1 MASSPNYYHQEHL
14 LLRRHHNN
22 RGDNENNRRAAGDA
36 AARRRTVTTTTTTT
50 TATTTTATAT
60 TTNSPSLPLT
70 PPSSQ
75 QPASTVRGGHAAEW
89 AHGEKEKRDGGAGS
103 SSGSNNNN
111 SSSSNSGGG
120 GSPTV
125 RLEPATQAPT
135 PRDTAAAAAAASCN
149 AREAL
154 VANGSR
160 SAWEPVTPAAARAS
174 ATATASTSTTMDVYE
189 DVRKYGYM
197 RKQKHGH
204 KRFFVLKGQSHL
216 GPARLEYYDSEK
228 KWRNRSTAPK
238 RVIPLYQCFTVSR
251 RADAKNK
258 YLVALYTKDEYFA
271 MVADNDQ
278 EQESWYL
285 AISELMNEGKKI
297 VLEPD
302 EVEENYGNFT
312 PGTAFREVW
321 QINVKPKGLGQTKNL
336 TGVYRLCLSSK
347 MIHFV
352 KINSDVPSVHLQL
365 MNIRRCGHSE
375 NFFFIE
381 VGRSASIGPGEL
393 WMQVDDS
400 VVAQNMH
407 ETILET
413 MRALK
418 AFTEFR
424 PRSKSQSSGTNPISF
439 LTRRHLGNLPP
450 SQTGLQRRSRTESVT
465 GVSVSKNEAYRFRT
479 SSEGEGTMT
488 RPFGSVTGSLIH
500 LNSARMGLSRGD
512 GGGRYVKPPF
522 GPSNHSRSVSL
533 PVTYLPSTTSP
544 VSVSS
549 SSGHGSVSDPLTR
562 PSSSSICGSP
572 SDGGFISSDEYG
584 SSPGDFRY
592 FRVRSNTPDS
602 LGNTPPIQEENC
614 LCDYISMDRHINAV
628 NPESRARDDY
638 MVAEKGYRKRTHSL
652 TTPGAV
658 IMHQKTTQTTSSL
671 EESNVDSNCGGIGS
685 QLPSSASP
693 KLTCHPCHEDYCD
706 LEIGSSVTQSQSRPK
721 DDGYMP
727 MMPGAASTNH
737 NRNHDYMPMN
747 LRSISAPKQISS
759 LPASQTDSRGYMV
772 MSPNDISS
780 TVRSVFT
787 EYNSKLLSSNNEKI
801 SNNEYMDMS
810 QRNLNA
816 QKLSSDAF
824 YNQNSPESQKSYS
837 SYYSLPRSF
846 KTPAQENGEDDDY
859 VPMCSPG
866 RLMYEEASLFTGSIT
881 NSGLV
886 HETSHS
892 PRTLNKDDRVLQK
905 SRVERPTR
913 LSLGMP
919 EVSSLPRLFEQSLP
933 PEPKSPGEYIN
944 IAFSEKTSNTP
955 YSLSAEGSPSSLGS
969 SSEHRRSPMSDYM
982 SVDLD
987 VQSPKPVILSSIPLT
1002 GMPIGSGLSVTRSQ
1016 PNDAYIS
1023 VPLSAACVNT
1033 PAEVDDYTEMTFN
1046 LAVTA
1051 THPATPKPDTAEVT
1065 SPTAIV
1071 KRLCIIEQYTGMN
1084 TFPVLNPLPDA
1095 NHGPKVIRA
1104 DPQGRRRHSSETFSS
1119 TPTVAS
1125 SSTFFADG
1133 SKRHSSASF
1142 DNVWLKQND
1151 CVSDEHRS
1159 TMCRNT
1165 SAGFQN
1171 GLNYI
1176 ALDLREDHGC
1186 SESNR
1191 GGQTPDRPHVTNR
1204 IESQGYASIDFS
1216 KSDGMKYTSTS
1227 ED

>member
-1 MASSPNYYHQEHL
+1 
-14 LLRRHHNN
+14 
-22 RGDNENNRRAAGDA
+22 
-36 AARRRTVTTTTTTT
+36 
-50 TATTTTATAT
+50 
-60 TTNSPSLPLT
+60 
-70 PPSSQ
+70 
-75 QPASTVRGGHAAEW
+75 
-89 AHGEKEKRDGGAGS
+89 
-103 SSGSNNNN
+103 
-111 SSSSNSGGG
+111 
-120 GSPTV
+120 
-125 RLEPATQAPT
+125 
-135 PRDTAAAAAAASCN
+135 
-149 AREAL
+149 
-154 VANGSR
+154 
-160 SAWEPVTPAAARAS
+160 
-174 ATATASTSTTMDVYE
+174 
-189 DVRKYGYM
+189 
-197 RKQKHGH
+197 
-204 KRFFVLKGQSHL
+204 
-216 GPARLEYYDSEK
+216 
-228 KWRNRSTAPK
+228 
-238 RVIPLYQCFTVSR
+238 
-251 RADAKNK
+251 
-258 YLVALYTKDEYFA
+258 
-271 MVADNDQ
+271 
-278 EQESWYL
+278 
-285 AISELMNEGKKI
+285 
-297 VLEPD
+297 
-302 EVEENYGNFT
+302 
-312 PGTAFREVW
+312 
-321 QINVKPKGLGQTKNL
+321 
-336 TGVYRLCLSSK
+336 
-347 MIHFV
+347 
-352 KINSDVPSVHLQL
+352 
-365 MNIRRCGHSE
+365 
-375 NFFFIE
+375 
-381 VGRSASIGPGEL
+381 
-393 WMQVDDS
+393 
-400 VVAQNMH
+400 
-407 ETILET
+407 
-413 MRALK
+413 
-418 AFTEFR
+418 
-424 PRSKSQSSGTNPISF
+424 
-439 LTRRHLGNLPP
+439 
-450 SQTGLQRRSRTESVT
+450 
-465 GVSVSKNEAYRFRT
+465 
-479 SSEGEGTMT
+479 
-488 RPFGSVTGSLIH
+488 
-500 LNSARMGLSRGD
+500 
-512 GGGRYVKPPF
+512 
-522 GPSNHSRSVSL
+522 
-533 PVTYLPSTTSP
+533 
-544 VSVSS
+544 
-549 SSGHGSVSDPLTR
+549 
-562 PSSSSICGSP
+562 
-572 SDGGFISSDEYG
+572 
-584 SSPGDFRY
+584 
-592 FRVRSNTPDS
+592 
-602 LGNTPPIQEENC
+602 
-614 LCDYISMDRHINAV
+614 
-628 NPESRARDDY
+628 
-638 MVAEKGYRKRTHSL
+638 
-652 TTPGAV
+652 
-658 IMHQKTTQTTSSL
+658 
-671 EESNVDSNCGGIGS
+671 
-685 QLPSSASP
+685 
-693 KLTCHPCHEDYCD
+693 
-706 LEIGSSVTQSQSRPK
+706 
-721 DDGYMP
+721 
-727 MMPGAASTNH
+727 
-737 NRNHDYMPMN
+737 
-747 LRSISAPKQISS
+747 
-759 LPASQTDSRGYMV
+759 
-772 MSPNDISS
+772 
-780 TVRSVFT
+780 
-787 EYNSKLLSSNNEKI
+787 
-801 SNNEYMDMS
+801 
-810 QRNLNA
+810 
-816 QKLSSDAF
+816 
-824 YNQNSPESQKSYS
+824 
-837 SYYSLPRSF
+837 
-846 KTPAQENGEDDDY
+846 
-859 VPMCSPG
+859 
-866 RLMYEEASLFTGSIT
+866 MYEEASLFTGSIT

>member
-1 MASSPNYYHQEHL
+1 MASSPNYYHQEQL
-14 LLRRHHNN
+14 LLHRHYN
-22 RGDNENNRRAAGDA
+22 NENDRRAGDTATRRRTTTVA
-36 AARRRTVTTTTTTT
+36 AARTVTTTATAPGLLPAAAASSSSSTVRSGH
-50 TATTTTATAT
+50 ATTELTQREIPVDQPARLERALNATQPCNVRDAAVSGGGDHSNSSSAREPAVCSTQRETVAPAGREVSAAAAARGAASTTATAT
-60 TTNSPSLPLT
+60 T
-70 PPSSQ
+70 
-75 QPASTVRGGHAAEW
+75 
-89 AHGEKEKRDGGAGS
+89 
-103 SSGSNNNN
+103 
-111 SSSSNSGGG
+111 
-120 GSPTV
+120 
-125 RLEPATQAPT
+125 
-135 PRDTAAAAAAASCN
+135 
-149 AREAL
+149 
-154 VANGSR
+154 
-160 SAWEPVTPAAARAS
+160 
-174 ATATASTSTTMDVYE
+174 STTMDCYE
-189 DVRKYGYM
+189 DVKKYGYM

-238 RVIPLYQCFTVSR
+238 RVILLCQCFTVSR
-251 RADAKNK
+251 RADAKSK

-271 MVADNDQ
+271 MVAENDQ

-285 AISELMNEGKKI
+285 AISELMNEGKK
-297 VLEPD
+297 VPLEPD
-302 EVEENYGNFT
+302 EVENYGNLT
-312 PGTAFREVW
+312 PGTVFKEVW

-450 SQTGLQRRSRTESVT
+450 SQTGLQRRSRTESMT
-465 GVSVSKNEAYRFRT
+465 SASASRSEAYRFRT

-549 SSGHGSVSDPLTR
+549 SSGHGSASDPLTR

-614 LCDYISMDRHINAV
+614 LCDYISMDKHINAV
-628 NPESRARDDY
+628 NYEGRTRDDY
-638 MVAEKGYRKRTHSL
+638 VVAEKGYRKRTHSL
-652 TTPGAV
+652 TSSGAV
-658 IMHQKTTQTTSSL
+658 VMHQKTTQTTSSL
-671 EESNVDSNCGGIGS
+671 DESNVDSNGVVINS
-685 QLPSSASP
+685 QLSCSASP
-693 KLTCHPCHEDYCD
+693 KLTCNSYHEDCSD
-706 LEIGSSVTQSQSRPK
+706 IEIGPSVNQSQNKARG
-721 DDGYMP
+721 DGYMP
-727 MMPGAASTNH
+727 MMPGVASASH
-737 NRNHDYMPMN
+737 NRSQDYMPMN
-747 LRSISAPKQISS
+747 LKSISAPKQIGS
-759 LPASQTDSRGYMV
+759 LSPSQMDSRGYMV
-772 MSPNDISS
+772 MSPNDNSS
-780 TVRSVFT
+780 PVRSMFT
-787 EYNSKLLSSNNEKI
+787 EYSSKLGSNNEKL
-801 SNNEYMDMS
+801 SSEYMDMS
-810 QRNLNA
+810 QRNLNTR
-816 QKLSSDAF
+816 KLSNDCF
-824 YNQNSPESQKSYS
+824 YNLNSPDAPKSYS

-846 KTPAQENGEDDDY
+846 KTPSEENGEHDEY

-866 RLMYEEASLFTGSIT
+866 KLMYGETSMFTGNVG

-886 HETSHS
+886 HHTSQS
-892 PRTLNKDDRVLQK
+892 PRTQNQDERVLQK
-905 SRVERPTR
+905 GKVERPTK
-913 LSLGMP
+913 LSLGTP
-919 EVSSLPRLFEQSLP
+919 EVNTSPRLFEHSLL

-944 IAFSEKTSNTP
+944 IAFNEKASNTP

-969 SSEHRRSPMSDYM
+969 SSEHRRSPLSDYM

-987 VQSPKPVILSSIPLT
+987 VLSPKPAILSSNPLT
-1002 GMPIGSGLSVTRSQ
+1002 SMTIASGSSITRSQ

-1023 VPLSAACVNT
+1023 VPLGATCVNT
-1033 PAEVDDYTEMTFN
+1033 PAVVDDYTEMTFN

-1051 THPATPKPDTAEVT
+1051 SRPASPKSDNVEVT

-1071 KRLCIIEQYTGMN
+1071 KRLCIIDQYPSIN
-1084 TFPVLNPLPDA
+1084 TFPVSKPPDA

-1119 TPTVAS
+1119 TPTMAPS
-1125 SSTFFADG
+1125 SPFFADG
-1133 SKRHSSASF
+1133 GKRHSSASF
-1142 DNVWLKQND
+1142 DNVWLKPND
-1151 CVSDEHRS
+1151 CLSDEHRS

-1186 SESNR
+1186 CDSN
-1191 GGQTPDRPHVTNR
+1191 GSVQTSNHLQVASSTDSR
-1204 IESQGYASIDFS
+1204 GYASIDFT
-1216 KSDGMKYTSTS
+1216 KSDGLKYASAT

>member
-1 MASSPNYYHQEHL
+1 MASSPNYYHQEQL
-14 LLRRHHNN
+14 LLHRHYNN
-22 RGDNENNRRAAGDA
+22 RGDNENNRRAGDT
-36 AARRRTVTTTTTTT
+36 AARRRTTTT
-50 TATTTTATAT
+50 TAAAATTTT
-60 TTNSPSLPLT
+60 PPLLLP
-70 PPSSQ
+70 
-75 QPASTVRGGHAAEW
+75 PASTVRTGHATDLAQRENLVNNTPT
-89 AHGEKEKRDGGAGS
+89 ARLELGIYSTQRETVPSNVREAQVVSDNNNGSGGAREPGVCS
-103 SSGSNNNN
+103 TQRE
-111 SSSSNSGGG
+111 
-120 GSPTV
+120 TV
-125 RLEPATQAPT
+125 ASTGREVSAA
-135 PRDTAAAAAAASCN
+135 RAAVTAAATS
-149 AREAL
+149 
-154 VANGSR
+154 
-160 SAWEPVTPAAARAS
+160 T
-174 ATATASTSTTMDVYE
+174 TSTSTTMDGYE
-189 DVRKYGYM
+189 DVKKYGYM

-251 RADAKNK
+251 RADAKSK

-271 MVADNDQ
+271 MVAENDQ

-302 EVEENYGNFT
+302 EVDENYGNFT
-312 PGTAFREVW
+312 PGTVFKEVW

-450 SQTGLQRRSRTESVT
+450 SQTGLQRRSRTESMT
-465 GVSVSKNEAYRFRT
+465 GTSASKSEAYRFRT

-512 GGGRYVKPPF
+512 GAGRYVKPPF

-549 SSGHGSVSDPLTR
+549 SSGHGSASDPLTR

-628 NPESRARDDY
+628 NHEGRTRDDY

-671 EESNVDSNCGGIGS
+671 DESNVDSNCVGINS
-685 QLPSSASP
+685 QLSCSASP
-693 KLTCHPCHEDYCD
+693 KLTCNSYREDYSD
-706 LEIGSSVTQSQSRPK
+706 VEIGSSVNQSQSRPR

-727 MMPGAASTNH
+727 MMPGVASVSH
-737 NRNHDYMPMN
+737 IRNHDYMPMN
-747 LRSISAPKQISS
+747 LKSISAPKQIGS
-759 LPASQTDSRGYMV
+759 LPPSQVDSRGYMV
-772 MSPNDISS
+772 MSPNDSS
-780 TVRSVFT
+780 SPVRSMFT
-787 EYNSKLLSSNNEKI
+787 EYGSKVLGSNNEKL
-801 SNNEYMDMS
+801 STSEYMDMS
-810 QRNLNA
+810 QRNLNT
-816 QKLSSDAF
+816 QKLSSDCF
-824 YNQNSPESQKSYS
+824 HNLTSPDAPKSYS

-846 KTPAQENGEDDDY
+846 KPPSQENGEHDEY

-866 RLMYEEASLFTGSIT
+866 KLMYGGASMFTGSISNT
-881 NSGLV
+881 GLV
-886 HETSHS
+886 HEASHS
-892 PRTLNKDDRVLQK
+892 PRTQNQDERVIQK
-905 SRVERPTR
+905 GRVERPTR
-913 LSLGMP
+913 LSLGTP
-919 EVSSLPRLFEQSLP
+919 EVNALPRLFEHSLP

-969 SSEHRRSPMSDYM
+969 SSEHRRSPLSDYM

-987 VQSPKPVILSSIPLT
+987 VQSPKPAKLSSNSLT
-1002 GMPIGSGLSVTRSQ
+1002 GMTVASSSSVARSQ

-1023 VPLSAACVNT
+1023 VPVGAACVST
-1033 PAEVDDYTEMTFN
+1033 PEVDDYTEMTFN
-1046 LAVTA
+1046 LGVTA
-1051 THPATPKPDTAEVT
+1051 PRPASPKPDSVEVT

-1071 KRLCIIEQYTGMN
+1071 KRLCIIDQYPSIN
-1084 TFPVLNPLPDA
+1084 TFPIPSPPSDA

-1119 TPTVAS
+1119 TPTVAPS
-1125 SSTFFADG
+1125 SPFFVDG

-1142 DNVWLKQND
+1142 DNVWLKPND

-1186 SESNR
+1186 CESN
-1191 GGQTPDRPHVTNR
+1191 GSLQTPNHLQIASSIDSR
-1204 IESQGYASIDFS
+1204 GYASIDFT
-1216 KSDGMKYTSTS
+1216 KSDGLKYTTSS

>member
-1 MASSPNYYHQEHL
+1 MASSPNYYHQEQL
-14 LLRRHHNN
+14 LLHRHYNN
-22 RGDNENNRRAAGDA
+22 SGDNENDRRAGDTA
-36 AARRRTVTTTTTTT
+36 TRRRTTATRTVTTTTTTT
-50 TATTTTATAT
+50 AAA
-60 TTNSPSLPLT
+60 PGLLPAA
-70 PPSSQ
+70 SSSSS
-75 QPASTVRGGHAAEW
+75 STVRSGHATTELAQREIPVDQQPP
-89 AHGEKEKRDGGAGS
+89 ARLERGINVTQPCNVRDAAVS
-103 SSGSNNNN
+103 DHHN
-111 SSSSNSGGG
+111 SSSA
-120 GSPTV
+120 
-125 RLEPATQAPT
+125 REPAVGSMQRETVAPAG
-135 PRDTAAAAAAASCN
+135 REVSAAAAAAAS
-149 AREAL
+149 
-154 VANGSR
+154 
-160 SAWEPVTPAAARAS
+160 TT
-174 ATATASTSTTMDVYE
+174 ATATTSTTMDCYE

-238 RVIPLYQCFTVSR
+238 RVILLCQCFTVSR
-251 RADAKNK
+251 RADAKSK

-271 MVADNDQ
+271 MVAENDQ

-285 AISELMNEGKKI
+285 AISELMNEGKKAP
-297 VLEPD
+297 LEPD
-302 EVEENYGNFT
+302 EVENYSNLT
-312 PGTAFREVW
+312 PGTVFKEVW

-450 SQTGLQRRSRTESVT
+450 SQTGLQRRSRTESMT
-465 GVSVSKNEAYRFRT
+465 SASASRSEAYRFRT

-500 LNSARMGLSRGD
+500 LNSARMGISRGD

-549 SSGHGSVSDPLTR
+549 SSGHGSASDPLTR

-614 LCDYISMDRHINAV
+614 LCDYISMDKHLNAV
-628 NPESRARDDY
+628 NHEGRARDDY
-638 MVAEKGYRKRTHSL
+638 VVAEKGYRKRTHSL
-652 TTPGAV
+652 TSSGAV
-658 IMHQKTTQTTSSL
+658 VMHQKTTQTTSSL
-671 EESNVDSNCGGIGS
+671 DESNVDSNGVVINS
-685 QLPSSASP
+685 QLSCSASP
-693 KLTCHPCHEDYCD
+693 KLTCNSYHEDYSD
-706 LEIGSSVTQSQSRPK
+706 VEIGPSVNQNQSK
-721 DDGYMP
+721 AGGDGYMP
-727 MMPGAASTNH
+727 MMPGVASVSH
-737 NRNHDYMPMN
+737 NRSHDYMPMN
-747 LRSISAPKQISS
+747 LKSISAPKQIGS
-759 LPASQTDSRGYMV
+759 LSPSQIDSRGYMV
-772 MSPNDISS
+772 MTPNDSS
-780 TVRSVFT
+780 SPVRCMFT
-787 EYNSKLLSSNNEKI
+787 EYSSKLGSNNEKL
-801 SNNEYMDMS
+801 SSEYMDMS
-810 QRNLNA
+810 QRNLNT
-816 QKLSSDAF
+816 QKLSNDCFYSFSGPDA
-824 YNQNSPESQKSYS
+824 SKSYS

-846 KTPAQENGEDDDY
+846 KTPSEENSEHDEY

-866 RLMYEEASLFTGSIT
+866 KLMYGETSVFTGTIG
-881 NSGLV
+881 NRGLV
-886 HETSHS
+886 HDTSQS
-892 PRTLNKDDRVLQK
+892 SRTQSQDERVLQK
-905 SRVERPTR
+905 GKVERPTR

-919 EVSSLPRLFEQSLP
+919 EVNTLPRLFEHSLL

-944 IAFSEKTSNTP
+944 IAFNEKASNTP

-969 SSEHRRSPMSDYM
+969 SSEHRRSPLSDYM

-987 VQSPKPVILSSIPLT
+987 VLSPKPGILSSNPLT
-1002 GMPIGSGLSVTRSQ
+1002 SMTIASGSSITRSQ

-1023 VPLSAACVNT
+1023 VPLGATSVNT

-1051 THPATPKPDTAEVT
+1051 SHPVSPKSNSVEVT

-1071 KRLCIIEQYTGMN
+1071 KRLCIIDQYPSIN
-1084 TFPVLNPLPDA
+1084 TFPASKPPSDA
-1095 NHGPKVIRA
+1095 SHGPKVIRA

-1119 TPTVAS
+1119 TPTMAPS
-1125 SSTFFADG
+1125 SPFFADG
-1133 SKRHSSASF
+1133 GKRHSSASF
-1142 DNVWLKQND
+1142 DNVWLKPND
-1151 CVSDEHRS
+1151 CLSDEHRS

-1186 SESNR
+1186 CESN
-1191 GGQTPDRPHVTNR
+1191 GSVQTSNPLQIASSADSR
-1204 IESQGYASIDFS
+1204 GYASIDFT
-1216 KSDGMKYTSTS
+1216 KSDGLKYASTT

>member
-14 LLRRHHNN
+14 LLRRHYNN
-22 RGDNENNRRAAGDA
+22 RGDNENNRRAGDT
-36 AARRRTVTTTTTTT
+36 AARRRTVTTAVTTTAAAATTTTT
-50 TATTTTATAT
+50 HT
-60 TTNSPSLPLT
+60 PSVP
-70 PPSSQ
+70 PPSS
-75 QPASTVRGGHAAEW
+75 PATTVRGGHAPESAP
-89 AHGEKEKRDGGAGS
+89 RDRLAA
-103 SSGSNNNN
+103 NNNN
-111 SSSSNSGGG
+111 
-120 GSPTV
+120 TV
-125 RLEPATQAPT
+125 RLELGVQAPP
-135 PRDTAAAAAAASCN
+135 PREAAAASASN
-149 AREAL
+149 ARESLA
-154 VANGSR
+154 AGGGGDDGGGAR
-160 SAWEPVTPAAARAS
+160 EPVVPVARAAA
-174 ATATASTSTTMDVYE
+174 ATATTSTSTTMDGYE
-189 DVRKYGYM
+189 DVKKHGYL

-251 RADAKNK
+251 RADAKSK
-258 YLVALYTKDEYFA
+258 YLIALYTKDEYFA
-271 MVADNDQ
+271 MVAENDQ

-285 AISELMNEGKKI
+285 AISELMNEGKKT
-297 VLEPD
+297 VMDPD

-312 PGTAFREVW
+312 PGTVFKEVW

-413 MRALK
+413 MKALK
-418 AFTEFR
+418 AFAEFR

-465 GVSVSKNEAYRFRT
+465 GTSASKNEAYRFRT

-512 GGGRYVKPPF
+512 GGSRYVKPPF

-549 SSGHGSVSDPLTR
+549 SSGHGSASDPLTR

-602 LGNTPPIQEENC
+602 LGNTPPIQEESC

-628 NPESRARDDY
+628 NPESRVRDDY
-638 MVAEKGYRKRTHSL
+638 MIAEKGYRKRTHSL
-652 TTPGAV
+652 TTPGVV

-671 EESNVDSNCGGIGS
+671 EESNVDSNYGGIGN
-685 QLPSSASP
+685 QLSCSASP
-693 KLTCHPCHEDYCD
+693 KLTCNPYHGDYSD
-706 LEIGSSVTQSQSRPK
+706 VEIGSSVNQSQNRQR

-727 MMPGAASTNH
+727 MMPGVASASH

-747 LRSISAPKQISS
+747 FKTMSAPKQIIS
-759 LPASQTDSRGYMV
+759 LPISQMDSRGYMV
-772 MSPNDISS
+772 MSPNDSS
-780 TVRSVFT
+780 SPVRSMFT
-787 EYNSKLLSSNNEKI
+787 EYSSKLLSSNNEKL
-801 SNNEYMDMS
+801 SNSDYMDMS
-810 QRNLNA
+810 QRNLNTR
-816 QKLSSDAF
+816 KLSSDVF
-824 YNQNSPESQKSYS
+824 YNHNSPESQKSYS

-846 KTPAQENGEDDDY
+846 KTPSQENGEHDEY

-866 RLMYEEASLFTGSIT
+866 RLMYGEASLFTGSIT
-881 NSGLV
+881 NSGLI

-892 PRTLNKDDRVLQK
+892 PRTLSQGDRVVQK
-905 SRVERPTR
+905 GRVERPTR

-919 EVSSLPRLFEQSLP
+919 EVNSLPRLFEQSLP

-944 IAFSEKTSNTP
+944 IAFSEKISNTP

-969 SSEHRRSPMSDYM
+969 SSEHRRSPLSDYM

-987 VQSPKPVILSSIPLT
+987 VQSPKPATLSSNSLT
-1002 GMPIGSGLSVTRSQ
+1002 GMPIVSSSSVTRSQ

-1023 VPLSAACVNT
+1023 VPLGAACVNT
-1033 PAEVDDYTEMTFN
+1033 PVEVDDYTEMTFN

-1051 THPATPKPDTAEVT
+1051 TPSASPKPDSAELA
-1065 SPTAIV
+1065 SPTDIV
-1071 KRLCIIEQYTGMN
+1071 KRLCIIDQYPSIN
-1084 TFPVLNPLPDA
+1084 TFPVLNPPPEA

-1119 TPTVAS
+1119 TPSVAS
-1125 SSTFFADG
+1125 SSPFFADG

-1151 CVSDEHRS
+1151 VSDEHRS

-1186 SESNR
+1186 CEPN
-1191 GGQTPDRPHVTNR
+1191 GGVQTSDRPHVANR
-1204 IESQGYASIDFS
+1204 IDSGGYASIDFT
-1216 KSDGMKYTSTS
+1216 KSDGLKYTSTS
-1227 ED
+1227 EVKLQSGEDRGSQPGSTDPSIKD